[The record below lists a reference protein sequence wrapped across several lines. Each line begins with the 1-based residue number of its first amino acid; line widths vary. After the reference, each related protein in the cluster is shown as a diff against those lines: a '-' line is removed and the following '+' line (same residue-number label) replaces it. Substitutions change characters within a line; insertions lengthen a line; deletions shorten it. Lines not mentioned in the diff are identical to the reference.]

1 MRCPKCGDKN
11 VYIFV
16 DDIHTGDAWW
26 VCPSMCCDWRKP
38 YLHPAVKLAFAAY
51 ERALTMTWQH
61 ANALDAYRDALPSPE
76 HRKAMDTDGWRAWG
90 AAKAARTS
98 RRKAEGK
105 EDAP

>member
-38 YLHPAVKLAFAAY
+38 YLHPAVKLAFAGY
-51 ERALTMTWQH
+51 QRALTMAWEQIIQ
-61 ANALDAYRDALPSPE
+61 LKSS
-76 HRKAMDTDGWRAWG
+76 RAQAKYER
-90 AAKAARTS
+90 AAWAAARSARTL

-105 EDAP
+105 EGGA